1 MCIAIL
7 KTKEGIITD
16 DALRNSFNNNKDG
29 RGIAFTINNQLYY
42 VKGIFDVNTFI
53 ETVRKY
59 EKLCDNNMLIHC
71 RISTGGNIDKAN
83 CHPHVINNTCVMI
96 HNGIIH
102 DLPIEKDN
110 SDTVIY
116 CRDILS
122 KFSTDDLM
130 HNKAL
135 HRLIIKDIGSYNK
148 FVFLNNLGE
157 YTILNEKCGVWDNG
171 VWYSNTS
178 YKPRTIYKYETA
190 SEKKNKYNP
199 NTLYKNDYSD
209 YDYNDWYSN
218 YLTNSKGTN
227 DLKDDFSILNH
238 DEYLKVKDFIDKLD
252 AKQVLDIG
260 TNPVVDINSLQVLKK
275 GNFEDINTLQEL
287 DEDLYTLYLEKIND
301 LATLDEELLDKLDA
315 IAELQS
321 IPSFQDEIDFLEVE
335 DFLYIGTVNVKFDV
349 TAYFNTTKGILLKD
363 YSPKMQEMFEQRA
376 KDLGLVIGED
386 GSISK
391 ADTVGEVA

>member
-7 KTKEGIITD
+7 KTKEGVITD

-29 RGIAFTINNQLYY
+29 SGIAFTINNQLYY

-190 SEKKNKYNP
+190 SEKKNKYNSS
-199 NTLYKNDYSD
+199 TLYKNDYSS
-209 YDYNDWYSN
+209 YDDNGWYSN
-218 YLTNSKGTN
+218 YLTNSKDT
-227 DLKDDFSILNH
+227 DYTKDDFSILNH